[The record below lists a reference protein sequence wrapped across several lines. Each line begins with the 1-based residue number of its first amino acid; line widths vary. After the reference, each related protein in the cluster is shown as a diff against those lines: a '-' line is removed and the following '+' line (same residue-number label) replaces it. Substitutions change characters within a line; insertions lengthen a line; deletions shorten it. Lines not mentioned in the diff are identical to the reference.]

1 MERVGCSDYTLLIK
15 PDPLAVYP
23 EETDRGMREQG
34 ESEGEVRGR
43 VRENAK
49 CTEGRDSEALEKDC

>member
-23 EETDRGMREQG
+23 EET
-34 ESEGEVRGR
+34 ESE
-43 VRENAK
+43 
-49 CTEGRDSEALEKDC
+49 RDERTG